1 MTRSRYEAEVDLLV
15 DWVADV
21 VFHRIGLWTLKLL
34 TFGRY
39 RDKGSFR
46 QGLSCAVGCLVIVA
60 GIAIAISWIMNGGR
74 Q

>member
-1 MTRSRYEAEVDLLV
+1 MDLLI

-21 VFHRIGLWTLKLL
+21 VCHRIGLWTLKLL

-39 RDKGSFR
+39 RDKGSFG

-60 GIAIAISWIMNGGR
+60 GIAIAISWIVIGGK